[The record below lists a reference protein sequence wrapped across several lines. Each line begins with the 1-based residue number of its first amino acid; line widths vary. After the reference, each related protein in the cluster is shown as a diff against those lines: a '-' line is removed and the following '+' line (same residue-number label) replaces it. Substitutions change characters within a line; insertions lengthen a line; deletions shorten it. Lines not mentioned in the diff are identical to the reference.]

1 MKIRKTNFENLLI
14 IESKAHFDER
24 GVFIESLR
32 QNILKDAINQSIN
45 FVQENIVRSKKN
57 VFRGLHFQKTPYSQ
71 SKLVSVQNG
80 KILDFVI
87 DLREGSKTFGES
99 YSINLSSDNNLS
111 LFVPADFAH
120 GYLTLEENTVVS
132 YKVDNYYSPSHEEGI
147 RYNDPS
153 INIQLPVDSE
163 LLIISEKDKNFPD
176 FKW

>member
-1 MKIRKTNFENLLI
+1 M
-14 IESKAHFDER
+14 
-24 GVFIESLR
+24 
-32 QNILKDAINQSIN
+32 
-45 FVQENIVRSKKN
+45 
-57 VFRGLHFQKTPYSQ
+57 FRGLHFQKTPYSQ

-111 LFVPADFAH
+111 IFVPADFAH
-120 GYLTLEENTVVS
+120 GYLTLEDNTVVS

-153 INIQLPVDSE
+153 INIQLQ
-163 LLIISEKDKNFPD
+163 
-176 FKW
+176 

>member
-57 VFRGLHFQKTPYSQ
+57 VFRGLHLQKTPYSQ

-87 DLREGSKTFGES
+87 DLREGSKAFGES

-120 GYLTLEENTVVS
+120 GYLTLEDNTVVS

>member
-99 YSINLSSDNNLS
+99 YSINLSSDNNL
-111 LFVPADFAH
+111 
-120 GYLTLEENTVVS
+120 
-132 YKVDNYYSPSHEEGI
+132 
-147 RYNDPS
+147 
-153 INIQLPVDSE
+153 
-163 LLIISEKDKNFPD
+163 
-176 FKW
+176 

>member
-1 MKIRKTNFENLLI
+1 MPKGYLIAHINIHDKKGFEKFREMSLPIISKYEGKALIRNPN
-14 IESKAHFDER
+14 
-24 GVFIESLR
+24 
-32 QNILKDAINQSIN
+32 
-45 FVQENIVRSKKN
+45 
-57 VFRGLHFQKTPYSQ
+57 P
-71 SKLVSVQNG
+71 
-80 KILDFVI
+80 

-99 YSINLSSDNNLS
+99 YSINLTSDNNLS

-120 GYLTLEENTVVS
+120 GYLTLEDNTVVS

-147 RYNDPS
+147 RYNAPS